1 MRIKSTIEM
10 KFKNNRI
17 IKVPYDIINSK
28 VSTKHYVQTAQQK
41 RRGAILL
48 IVSRRQRDRDG
59 RYEYDDSSLTD
70 DELLDTHTR
79 FRLCLRRRKP
89 LPRAHSIYNIT

>member
-1 MRIKSTIEM
+1 M
-10 KFKNNRI
+10 
-17 IKVPYDIINSK
+17 KVPYDIIINSK
-28 VSTKHYVQTAQQK
+28 VSTKNNVQTAQQK

-70 DELLDTHTR
+70 DELLDTHVAHTVS
-79 FRLCLRRRKP
+79 P
-89 LPRAHSIYNIT
+89 LPPPP